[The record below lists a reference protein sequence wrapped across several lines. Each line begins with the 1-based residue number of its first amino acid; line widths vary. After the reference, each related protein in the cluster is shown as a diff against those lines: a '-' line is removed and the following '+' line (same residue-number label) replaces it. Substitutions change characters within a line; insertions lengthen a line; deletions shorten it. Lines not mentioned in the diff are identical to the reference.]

1 MNNATGE
8 DVDDQPVIQEQHMPL
23 DHDQNDDKIYDEYN
37 FNHFENQ
44 QRSVMSTM
52 SKVSGSIINREDPH
66 IRAALELN
74 HRFVDK
80 NIHETLNRLK

>member
-1 MNNATGE
+1 MPVVGE
-8 DVDDQPVIQEQHMPL
+8 EQPPVDDKL
-23 DHDQNDDKIYDEYN
+23 YDEYN
-37 FNHFENQ
+37 DFNQFDNQ
-44 QRSVMSTM
+44 QRSVMSSL
-52 SKVSGSIINREDPH
+52 SKVSGSVINREDPH

>member
-1 MNNATGE
+1 MSQQE
-8 DVDDQPVIQEQHMPL
+8 HDEHQPVLEEHAEEDIEL
-23 DHDQNDDKIYDEYN
+23 LGARDYDEYN
-37 FNHFENQ
+37 LNTFEKQ

-52 SKVSGSIINREDPH
+52 SRVSASVLNRDDPH
-66 IRAALELN
+66 IQAALELN

>member
-1 MNNATGE
+1 
-8 DVDDQPVIQEQHMPL
+8 MPIEN
-23 DHDQNDDKIYDEYN
+23 DTDDDKNNMNDEYYY
-37 FNHFENQ
+37 NHFENQ
-44 QRSVMSTM
+44 HGSVMSTM
-52 SKVSGSIINREDPH
+52 SKMSGGVINHEDPH